1 MTNME
6 CEQETHLR
14 RMSGWIIVTIG
25 LYVATA
31 MLLFKAEIGVLSI
44 VGFMFSITLIG
55 LGGTVVISPESEDCR
70 QVGAKR

>member
-6 CEQETHLR
+6 CEKETHLR

-31 MLLFKAEIGVLSI
+31 MLLFKAQIGALSI
-44 VGFMFSITLIG
+44 IGFMFSITLIG
-55 LGGTVVISPESEDCR
+55 VGGSVVISPESEECR
-70 QVGAKR
+70 QVGIKR